1 MFFLCIFSFELALSN
16 LTFQILFG
24 LHYLHRWEIKHCD
37 IKPLNLLI
45 NARRQVKIVDFEVSQ
60 ILVETIDP
68 CNSSMGTIAY
78 MNSERINT
86 NLNHNKY
93 EGYVG
98 DIWNIK
104 HDENK
109 YLWTNVF
116 LWNSKLYKIGWHKLT
131 MSPTWIFMRAPKNLS
146 TTPPTIS

>member
-1 MFFLCIFSFELALSN
+1 MFSLCIFSFKLALSN
-16 LTFQILFG
+16 ITFHILFG
-24 LHYLHRWEIKHCD
+24 LHYLHRLEIKHCD

-45 NARRQVKIVDFEVSQ
+45 NARQQVKIVDFKVSR

-68 CNSSMGTIAY
+68 CNSLVGTIAY
-78 MNSERINT
+78 MSLEWINT

-98 DIWNIK
+98 DIWNTK

-109 YLWTNVF
+109 YL
-116 LWNSKLYKIGWHKLT
+116 
-131 MSPTWIFMRAPKNLS
+131 
-146 TTPPTIS
+146 